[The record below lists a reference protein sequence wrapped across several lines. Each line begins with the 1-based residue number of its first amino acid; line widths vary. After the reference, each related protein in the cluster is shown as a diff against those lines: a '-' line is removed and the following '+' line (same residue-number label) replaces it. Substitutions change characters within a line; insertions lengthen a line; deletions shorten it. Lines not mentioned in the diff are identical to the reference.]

1 MWLGIEFNFETCL
14 YMEKEIGKK
23 ENQIINSCCKQTE
36 DFITNQNF
44 CKVKRTLGLL
54 SIFYNSPLILLSIKH
69 SIFNI
74 KKSTFTKLSSKK
86 MPTPLLIFTCS
97 LWIYRLSYIYE
108 KHLIKNKK
116 NIFWK
121 ISLKYSPRQK
131 KRSILSTY

>member
-23 ENQIINSCCKQTE
+23 ENHIINSCGKQTE
-36 DFITNQNF
+36 DFIANQNF
-44 CKVKRTLGLL
+44 CKVKRMLGLL

-86 MPTPLLIFTCS
+86 MPTPLLNFTCS

-116 NIFWK
+116 IVFG
-121 ISLKYSPRQK
+121 KYP
-131 KRSILSTY
+131 

>member
-23 ENQIINSCCKQTE
+23 ENHIINSCCKQTE

-44 CKVKRTLGLL
+44 CKVKRMLGLL

-86 MPTPLLIFTCS
+86 MPTPLLIFTYS

-116 NIFWK
+116 IFFG
-121 ISLKYSPRQK
+121 KYP
-131 KRSILSTY
+131 